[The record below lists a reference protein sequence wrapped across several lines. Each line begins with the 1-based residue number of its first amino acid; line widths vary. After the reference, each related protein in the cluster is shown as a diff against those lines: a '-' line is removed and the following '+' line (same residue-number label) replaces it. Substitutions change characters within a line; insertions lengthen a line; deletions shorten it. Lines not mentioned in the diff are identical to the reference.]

1 MKSYKKATVFVS
13 YGKVTGRYH
22 KSFPKPRNSVFTIAV
37 PFKANTNTSL
47 CSNASQYY
55 GAIKASKK
63 LASPIKK
70 HIKKNRKLKT
80 NAKLELMS
88 T

>member
-1 MKSYKKATVFVS
+1 MKSYKKATIFVS
-13 YGKVTGRYH
+13 YCKVTGRYH
-22 KSFPKPRNSVFTIAV
+22 KSFPKPSKSVFTVAV
-37 PFKANTNTSL
+37 PFKANASFF
-47 CSNASQYY
+47 SYASQYY

-70 HIKKNRKLKT
+70 KIKKNLKSQT
-80 NAKLELMS
+80 NAKLELVS